1 MSGARHTAEPWVVT
15 RDRYGVTVRAADR
28 KPIADIWQN
37 GDNPDANAS
46 LIAAAPGMLAALKL
60 ISGMD
65 IYHEALAVVDAAIA
79 KAEGRS

>member
-1 MSGARHTAEPWVVT
+1 MSGAKHTPGPWVAT
-15 RDRYGVTVRAADR
+15 RDRYGVTVRAVDR

-46 LIAAAPGMLAALKL
+46 LIAAGPEMLAALKL

-65 IYHEALAVVDAAIA
+65 IYHEALAAVDAAIA